1 MICKLK
7 EIENEMNELEKESTK
22 WVWGHKNQRYL
33 NKNKNYFRHLI
44 KQIILITTQ
53 LKIFK

>member
-1 MICKLK
+1 LICKLK